1 MKLIVRIILSLSIIF
16 NIYFIVKKIRYSK
29 RIDEEM
35 KLHYYKNI
43 TYKEGYKYF
52 LEKIKSKYPEIINA
66 EKYYIIYRWDSTS
79 YDFIY
84 KDQMKV
90 LDSMAASFGKYR
102 FDYVFVTEMEENS
115 SKSFLKRN
123 YDEFKNV
130 IMLFNMDDFISGV
143 YNNNEIL
150 LAKPKS
156 IKGMDLKQI
165 HQNAKQ
171 VSLYL
176 IMDSKGKI
184 LHTNQNHFMILK
196 DSAFIHKLNA
206 LKPNDNVYI
215 RN

>member
-1 MKLIVRIILSLSIIF
+1 MKLFAIIIFSLSIIF
-16 NIYFIVKKIRYSK
+16 NIYFIIKKFQNSK
-29 RIDEEM
+29 RIEEEM

-43 TYKEGYKYF
+43 THKEGYRYF
-52 LEKIKSKYPEIINA
+52 LEKIKSKYPETINA
-66 EKYYIIYRWDSTS
+66 QKYYIIYRWDSTS

-102 FDYVFVTEMEENS
+102 FDYVFVTEMEEIS

-130 IMLFNMDDFISGV
+130 KMLFNMDDFISGV

-150 LAKPKS
+150 LTKPKS
-156 IKGMDLKQI
+156 IGGMGSKQI

-176 IMDSKGKI
+176 ILDSKGKI

-196 DSAFIHKLNA
+196 DSVFIHKLNA